1 VRASGAASGRSRGG
15 ESPSL
20 IRAPAQRLAIGLLS
34 ACLAVVLWPCPPAP
48 AYTLYGFEDEY
59 GIVHLAE
66 TKTSERDVLVYE
78 GPADPRLGFT
88 EIKRLLRQ
96 KGGVAAARRQDWIA
110 DTVRPYGA
118 FPASGGGPY
127 AFGPVTTSGPLVDM
141 IRRSSAAHRVPMEL
155 LYAVVEQESGF
166 QAGAVSPKG
175 AQGLMQLMPDT
186 QATMDVADPFEPE
199 KNIAAGARFL
209 RMMLDRFRETPL
221 ALAAYNAGRRS
232 WPERRRRAAHPR
244 DPAVRAADHGQTGH
258 AAGDVRPG
266 REKEGSGRGHATGF
280 RREAAS
286 SRTFERKFSTLT

>member
-1 VRASGAASGRSRGG
+1 M
-15 ESPSL
+15 PL

-34 ACLAVVLWPCPPAP
+34 ACLAVVLWPCAPAP

-175 AQGLMQLMPDT
+175 AQGLMQLIP
-186 QATMDVADPFEPE
+186 
-199 KNIAAGARFL
+199 
-209 RMMLDRFRETPL
+209 TPRPPWTWPIL
-221 ALAAYNAGRRS
+221 SSPRRTS
-232 WPERRRRAAHPR
+232 
-244 DPAVRAADHGQTGH
+244 
-258 AAGDVRPG
+258 RPG
-266 REKEGSGRGHATGF
+266 PGSCA
-280 RREAAS
+280 
-286 SRTFERKFSTLT
+286 